1 MLDIL
6 CFHLLVSFV
15 TFAWRHSGVIVLSQ
29 GVLRGY
35 DPFMNLVL
43 DEATDPS
50 NSDKKMGMVIIRG
63 NSVVQFEI
71 LDPLRF

>member
-1 MLDIL
+1 ML
-6 CFHLLVSFV
+6 LLISLNDRTAASFSS
-15 TFAWRHSGVIVLSQ
+15 RSLQ

-43 DEATDPS
+43 DETTDPAS
-50 NSDKKMGMVIIRG
+50 SDKKMGMVIIRG

>member
-1 MLDIL
+1 M
-6 CFHLLVSFV
+6 
-15 TFAWRHSGVIVLSQ
+15 IVLSQ

>member
-1 MLDIL
+1 MLSCCL
-6 CFHLLVSFV
+6 SFAAAAV
-15 TFAWRHSGVIVLSQ
+15 AQRPLDRALPQ

-43 DEATDPS
+43 DDATDPAS
-50 NSDKKMGMVIIRG
+50 SDKKMGMVIIRG